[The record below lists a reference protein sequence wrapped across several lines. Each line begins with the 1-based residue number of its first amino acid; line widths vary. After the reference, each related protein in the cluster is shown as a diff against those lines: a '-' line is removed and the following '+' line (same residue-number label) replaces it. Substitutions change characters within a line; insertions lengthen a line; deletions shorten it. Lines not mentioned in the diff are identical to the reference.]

1 MKTQP
6 RRLFLR
12 LLLISPLVLGAISS
26 APVGRVAGAAA
37 APVGKPV
44 HLAAALQNGGDP
56 DADLEHIKN
65 LIEIANAI
73 RENLGPEGENKLS
86 SGGLQFVTLGDRADS
101 LTKAMGGMLGSNPL
115 EAEDFISRQAGNTQ
129 SETSVANFVPG
140 AGLEPTRP
148 LRDPGF

>member
-86 SGGLQFVTLGDRADS
+86 SGGLQFVTLGDREIPS
-101 LTKAMGGMLGSNPL
+101 PKPWREG
-115 EAEDFISRQAGNTQ
+115 
-129 SETSVANFVPG
+129 
-140 AGLEPTRP
+140 
-148 LRDPGF
+148 

>member
-44 HLAAALQNGGDP
+44 RLAAALQNGGDP

-86 SGGLQFVTLGDRADS
+86 SGGLQFVTLGDREIPS
-101 LTKAMGGMLGSNPL
+101 PKPWREG
-115 EAEDFISRQAGNTQ
+115 
-129 SETSVANFVPG
+129 
-140 AGLEPTRP
+140 
-148 LRDPGF
+148 